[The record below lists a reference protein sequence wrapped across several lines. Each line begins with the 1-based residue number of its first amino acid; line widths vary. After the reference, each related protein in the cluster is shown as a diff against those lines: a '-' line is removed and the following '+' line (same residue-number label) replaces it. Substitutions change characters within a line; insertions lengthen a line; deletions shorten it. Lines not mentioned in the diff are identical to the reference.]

1 MVVQNAAWGV
11 RLHVLYGEKE
21 KSAREGERNKKRM
34 KWETRVYKVV
44 DVFKLLVAMAMC

>member
-1 MVVQNAAWGV
+1 MVVQNAGWGV

-21 KSAREGERNKKRM
+21 KSAREGERNKKR
-34 KWETRVYKVV
+34 ETRVYNVV